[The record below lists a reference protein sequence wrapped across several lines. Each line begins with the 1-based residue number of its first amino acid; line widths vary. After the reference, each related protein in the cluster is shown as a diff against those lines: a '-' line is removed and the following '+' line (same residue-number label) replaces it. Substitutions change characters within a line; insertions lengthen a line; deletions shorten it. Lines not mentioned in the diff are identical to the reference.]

1 MGKIAAAAGAALMLV
16 IVLIG
21 AAGAGVASIL
31 GLGDSSDGSAPSVT
45 AIAQIPPQYYLL
57 TLRAAA
63 ECPGLSWTVLAGI
76 AKEESDFGQAAD
88 QTSKDGAVGPM
99 QFLPA
104 TFDQYAQPV
113 PPGGATPPSPWDPVD
128 AMFAAARLLCANG
141 AKNNTDLHGAIYA
154 YNNSEDYITAVLAD
168 AQNYGQANGATPG
181 GPLPTAP
188 GAVQAAAIAF
198 AESQLGVPYV
208 WGGEKTGVAFDCSGL
223 IQAAYA
229 AAGVHLP
236 RVATDQY
243 NATVLVP
250 VGAPLLPGDLVFYGT
265 APNNLEHVGMY
276 IGNGMMIDA
285 PRPGLVVREE
295 PFRYAGDGYAGATR
309 IVTNSK

>member
-1 MGKIAAAAGAALMLV
+1 MLV

-21 AAGAGVASIL
+21 AAGAGAASIL
-31 GLGDSSDGSAPSVT
+31 GLGDSSGGSAPSQA
-45 AIAQIPPQYYLL
+45 AIAEIPPQYYLL
-57 TLRAAA
+57 TIRAAA
-63 ECPGLSWTVLAGI
+63 ECPGLPWTVLAGI
-76 AKEESDFGQAAD
+76 AKEESDFGRAAD
-88 QTSKDGAVGPM
+88 QTSTAGALGPM

-113 PPGGATPPSPWDPVD
+113 PPGGAVPPTPWDPTD
-128 AMFAAARLLCANG
+128 AVFAAARMLCANG
-141 AKNNTDLHGAIYA
+141 AKDNADLHGAIYA
-154 YNNSEDYITAVLAD
+154 YNHSEDYVAAVLAD
-168 AQNYGQANGATPG
+168 AQKYAQANGASPG
-181 GPLPTAP
+181 GPLPTAA
-188 GAVQAAAIAF
+188 GTVQAAAIAF

-229 AAGVHLP
+229 AAGVQLP

-243 NATVLVP
+243 NATVPIP

-265 APNNLEHVGMY
+265 APSNLEHIGMY

-309 IVTNSK
+309 VVTKSK